1 LATNVGIWQLRDM
14 DPLKTWVKGRTILIG
29 DAAHPSAPCFD
40 LSDLELTACAVL
52 PHRAGG
58 AASAIEDAEALGVFL
73 RGVGRAGVSAALQR
87 VYRVRA
93 ARAADFQ
100 AKSRADG
107 LRGGDKLAGGRGGDV
122 FAMWMYPGA
131 ERWEAEHPELSA
143 EA

>member
-1 LATNVGIWQLRDM
+1 M

-29 DAAHPSAPCFD
+29 DAAHPSTPRFD
-40 LSDLELTACAVL
+40 CSTHELTTCAVL

-58 AASAIEDAEALGVFL
+58 ALSAIEDGEALGVFL
-73 RGVGRAGVSAALQR
+73 RGVDRAGVSAALHR
-87 VYRVRA
+87 VHRVRA

-107 LRGGDKLAGGRGGDV
+107 LRGGDKIAGTRGGDL